1 MPVRLLN
8 RFRHAALACLLGS
21 LSLNAAADPVTLT
34 LYNGQHAA
42 TGIAIAKAF
51 QDKTGIQVK
60 IRKGGD
66 GQLASQITEEGA
78 RSPADVLYT
87 EESPPLIRLAS
98 AGLLAKLEPE
108 TLALVEP
115 EHAGGNGDWIGITA
129 RTRVLAYNP
138 KKIDEKD
145 LPKSLM
151 DLSDPSWSGRFG
163 FVPTSGAFLEQ
174 VAAVIKLK
182 GQEEAEDWLT
192 GLKAFGSIYTN
203 NVTAMKA
210 VENGEVD
217 MALINNYYWYTLKK
231 EKGELNSRLHYFGNQ
246 DPGALVTVSGAAVL
260 KSSKHPREV
269 RAGIG
274 QVFGATRELFI
285 PQMINLQA
293 VGGVS
298 FKKGCYTGQEIVAR
312 MQYLGRLKRRL
323 YRLALDADEV
333 PAPGT
338 GLFSPVHSTSV
349 GEVVLAA
356 RTPENSVELLAVLQ
370 DDAVADGRISLG
382 SAEGAPLVLLNL
394 PYTLDSDREIQR

>member
-246 DPGALVTVSGAAVL
+246 DPGALVTVSG
-260 KSSKHPREV
+260 
-269 RAGIG
+269 
-274 QVFGATRELFI
+274 
-285 PQMINLQA
+285 
-293 VGGVS
+293 
-298 FKKGCYTGQEIVAR
+298 
-312 MQYLGRLKRRL
+312 
-323 YRLALDADEV
+323 
-333 PAPGT
+333 
-338 GLFSPVHSTSV
+338 
-349 GEVVLAA
+349 
-356 RTPENSVELLAVLQ
+356 
-370 DDAVADGRISLG
+370 
-382 SAEGAPLVLLNL
+382 
-394 PYTLDSDREIQR
+394 

>member
-1 MPVRLLN
+1 MPA
-8 RFRHAALACLLGS
+8 RFAF
-21 LSLNAAADPVTLT
+21 LNAAADPVTLT

-260 KSSKHPREV
+260 KSSKHPRKPSSSSPSCSA
-269 RAGIG
+269 RKARRRSS
-274 QVFGATRELFI
+274 ASPPSTR
-285 PQMINLQA
+285 
-293 VGGVS
+293 
-298 FKKGCYTGQEIVAR
+298 CAR
-312 MQYLGRLKRRL
+312 MQADPALKPFAELDPPKLTPADLVRPARPSASNAT
-323 YRLALDADEV
+323 LA
-333 PAPGT
+333 
-338 GLFSPVHSTSV
+338 
-349 GEVVLAA
+349 
-356 RTPENSVELLAVLQ
+356 
-370 DDAVADGRISLG
+370 
-382 SAEGAPLVLLNL
+382 
-394 PYTLDSDREIQR
+394 

>member
-182 GQEEAEDWLT
+182 GQE
-192 GLKAFGSIYTN
+192 
-203 NVTAMKA
+203 
-210 VENGEVD
+210 
-217 MALINNYYWYTLKK
+217 
-231 EKGELNSRLHYFGNQ
+231 
-246 DPGALVTVSGAAVL
+246 
-260 KSSKHPREV
+260 
-269 RAGIG
+269 RACTTS
-274 QVFGATRELFI
+274 ATR
-285 PQMINLQA
+285 
-293 VGGVS
+293 
-298 FKKGCYTGQEIVAR
+298 TRAR
-312 MQYLGRLKRRL
+312 WSPS
-323 YRLALDADEV
+323 
-333 PAPGT
+333 PAPQCS
-338 GLFSPVHSTSV
+338 SPASTPGKPSSSSPSCS
-349 GEVVLAA
+349 A
-356 RTPENSVELLAVLQ
+356 RKARRRS
-370 DDAVADGRISLG
+370 
-382 SAEGAPLVLLNL
+382 SASPPSTRCARGCRPI
-394 PYTLDSDREIQR
+394 RR